1 MTIDGIQDE
10 YIVDLN
16 ESADGIVSLKINTM
30 MPCTIAHVS
39 DYEVISAR
47 IISSNNLHINVDM
60 PNLKNDG
67 IILVRNLK
75 GEKIVIRLKPNLEA
89 IRERNYIFKLGK
101 YSVDGKSATFNV
113 ISKENGINEPWSI
126 VYGGEPIH
134 YEVNKTKTRVA
145 FTIDMELANEFI
157 STIILGQDNSG
168 KEITIRLKHNNSESV
183 EVFETKEA
191 D

>member
-1 MTIDGIQDE
+1 MNIDGFQGE

-16 ESADGIVSLKINTM
+16 ESEDGVVSLSINTM
-30 MPCTIAHVS
+30 LPCTIAHVS
-39 DYEVISAR
+39 DSEVISAR
-47 IISSNNLHINVDM
+47 IISSNKLIIEVDM

-67 IILVRNLK
+67 IVLVRNLRR
-75 GEKIVIRLKPNLEA
+75 EQIAVRLKPNLEA

-101 YSVDGKSATFNV
+101 YSVEGKSATFNI

-134 YEVNKTKTRVA
+134 YEVNKTKTRVT
-145 FTIDMELANEFI
+145 FTIDMELDNEFI

-168 KEITIRLKHNNSESV
+168 KEITIRLRHENSDSV